1 MFGMF
6 VDSMVSSP
14 VSYTKS
20 AALGSVAFKSL
31 IRKRNGV
38 SCQFYDAELMVG
50 LLQEKSN
57 SVRS

>member
-20 AALGSVAFKSL
+20 AALGSVALSL
-31 IRKRNGV
+31 IRKGMASLV
-38 SCQFYDAELMVG
+38 SFMTQ
-50 LLQEKSN
+50 N
-57 SVRS
+57 